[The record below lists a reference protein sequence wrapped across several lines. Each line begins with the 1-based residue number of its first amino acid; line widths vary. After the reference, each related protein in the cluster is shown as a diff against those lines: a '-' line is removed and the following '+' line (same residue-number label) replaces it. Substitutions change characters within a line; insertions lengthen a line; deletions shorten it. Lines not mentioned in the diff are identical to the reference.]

1 MEDSPGEPKRRKHKK
16 TGAEK
21 PIEVLES
28 GLAKLPLHPPA
39 KELELENNVEEEVLS
54 IWAQLDG
61 CDPVPVIVN
70 PNMTVHDL
78 KLLLGGFQASS
89 SALHTLKLHRMVQKQ
104 QIDLLGL
111 IGIRPQQL
119 KLKVDNNALSPPSL
133 LSSVVS
139 EGSIVAI
146 TIVQSPVTPALTNS
160 TALQGPSTST
170 DLETQRFMNGMR
182 HELDYLRRR
191 LLAPTPTDLRSVN
204 TSDDPTL
211 AVPGDPLMDPAA
223 ADTFVNRLELLEA
236 KLDLKNST
244 SFPFIITFLNISY
257 VSTIL
262 TDFIR

>member
-21 PIEVLES
+21 PVEVLES

-39 KELELENNVEEEVLS
+39 KEIELENNVEDEVLS

-89 SALHTLKLHRMVQKQ
+89 SAMHAVKLHRMVQKQ

-119 KLKVDNNALSPPSL
+119 KLKVENNALSPPSF

-146 TIVQSPVTPALTNS
+146 TIVQSPVASSLTNS
-160 TALQGPSTST
+160 TALQTTNGSM
-170 DLETQRFMNGMR
+170 DLETQRMMNGMR
-182 HELDYLRRR
+182 IELDYLRRR
-191 LLAPTPTDLRSVN
+191 LLAPTPTDVRSVSN
-204 TSDDPTL
+204 ADDPIL
-211 AVPGDPLMDPAA
+211 ATSEDPLMDPSGAGA
-223 ADTFVNRLELLEA
+223 FVNRLELLEA

-244 SFPFIITFLNISY
+244 FTHFHPILLNESIIP
-257 VSTIL
+257 TITTNMSL
-262 TDFIR
+262 